1 MSNIIKK
8 GLIFSYFFIFYSFT
22 LFSFAYLNGENNGEI
37 NTLLLEVFL
46 FISSVFYIYILI
58 KIRNFLFISIII
70 KLIIFSLI
78 ILMYFIIEQGIIKL
92 LMYGLPDTSNII
104 DQHFYKGFP
113 RNTTWYQVIFWN
125 FLFSLHYPIYLFIFF
140 KPFVNHL
147 DKSIKRIQEEKENNK
162 LD

>member
-1 MSNIIKK
+1 MNKTIKNR
-8 GLIFSYFFIFYSFT
+8 LIFSYFFIFYSFA
-22 LFSFAYLNGENNGEI
+22 LFSSSYSTDGKI

-46 FISSVFYIYILI
+46 FISIAFYIGTLI
-58 KIRNFLFISIII
+58 KIRKCLSIYIII

-125 FLFSLHYPIYLFIFF
+125 FLFSLHYPIYIFIFL

-147 DKSIKRIQEEKENNK
+147 DKSIKRMEEKENNK